1 MAFWLSGLMISLI
14 NFIPT
19 QYLNILVY
27 CSYRVMNKPNIADL
41 DEKEI

>member
-1 MAFWLSGLMISLI
+1 MAFWLSELIISLI
-14 NFIPT
+14 VYIHT
-19 QYLNILVY
+19 KYLNILLY

>member
-1 MAFWLSGLMISLI
+1 MFSTII
-14 NFIPT
+14 YIHT
-19 QYLNILVY
+19 HCLNNLLY